1 MTSRANQSGVHTET
15 TARWN
20 RKNALVITSVREE
33 LTRKTLYSLDP
44 ETGRVEVVRKISGGR
59 RPGITVKSVYERAD
73 SSNTDE
79 EVTSE
84 GGS

>member
-20 RKNALVITSVREE
+20 RKNALVITSEWEE
-33 LTRKTLYSLDP
+33 FTRKTLYSLDP
-44 ETGRVEVVRKISGGR
+44 ETGRLEVVRKISGGR
-59 RPGITVKSVYERAD
+59 RPGVTIKSVYERTD
-73 SSNTDE
+73 SFKTDE

-84 GGS
+84 GGA